1 MLTAV
6 ASHQRAAWSFSAR
19 VRYATGMPRT
29 PVTGAFTDLHDGTTQ
44 PIFGAQNSA
53 RLPPFF
59 QLDARVDRTLVAGPA
74 GVTLY
79 LDAQNLTGRRNPEE
93 IVYTRD
99 YTSSAYLTGP
109 PLLVL
114 LGVRIES

>member
-1 MLTAV
+1 
-6 ASHQRAAWSFSAR
+6 
-19 VRYATGMPRT
+19 MPRT
-29 PVTGAFTDLHDGTTQ
+29 PVAGGFTDLRDGTDQ

-53 RLPPFF
+53 RLPAFF
-59 QLDARVDRTLVAGPA
+59 QLDARVDRTLVAGRSA
-74 GVTLY
+74 SRSY
-79 LDAQNLTGRRNPEE
+79 LDVQNVTGRRNPEE
-93 IVYTRD
+93 IVYSRD